1 MVGIQDEF
9 LPLSVIS
16 GFPPVLAPE
25 DALALI
31 RRCREQ
37 QVRVLGIDGFH
48 MFDQSQQPDM
58 GESIDYS
65 RLGDTV
71 EDCWNAAEQFLSE
84 RMRSG
89 LYFEVVTADQ

>member
-1 MVGIQDEF
+1 MLKKILLFVMG
-9 LPLSVIS
+9 
-16 GFPPVLAPE
+16 VLLLFWIE
-25 DALALI
+25 LKN
-31 RRCREQ
+31 
-37 QVRVLGIDGFH
+37 